1 VLAIFTS
8 IVGSLIPVRYR
19 KRFIPDYDD
28 HTVTGATISGFI
40 QSIGILLLIM
50 VRFIMLINE
59 RAALAHQQ
67 IFSQNPDPHVVVAG
81 GSGSGIYLYME
92 YMTQPLTL
100 VLWYFAF
107 EGAIRL
113 YAAVVSREIL
123 PTLPLQAIA
132 WIHGYGEKKKHDAW
146 LGPLIIDEVRPGDG
160 KAFDLEIRSCRPR
173 EWSALHTISYEDVMY
188 EVAKSS
194 QGEPPR
200 RFIYQLRKAPAHKLV
215 RGLHYYRPDE
225 LLESQSTPEESTK

>member
-1 VLAIFTS
+1 MLRIVTS

-40 QSIGILLLIM
+40 QSIGILILIM

-67 IFSQNPDPHVVVAG
+67 IFSQTPDKTVAVG
-81 GSGSGIYLYME
+81 GHGAGLILYIE

-113 YAAVVSREIL
+113 YAAVVGREIL

-132 WIHGYGEKKKHDAW
+132 WLHGYGQKKKHDAW
-146 LGPLIIDEVRPGDG
+146 LGPLIIDEVKSGDG
-160 KAFDLEIRSCRPR
+160 KQFDLEIRSCRPR
-173 EWSALHTISYEDVMY
+173 EWTALHTISYEDVMY
-188 EVAKSS
+188 EVAQSE
-194 QGEPPR
+194 QAEPPR
-200 RFIYQLRKAPAHKLV
+200 RFVYRLRKAPAHKLV

-225 LLESQSTPEESTK
+225 LMESLSTPKEGTK